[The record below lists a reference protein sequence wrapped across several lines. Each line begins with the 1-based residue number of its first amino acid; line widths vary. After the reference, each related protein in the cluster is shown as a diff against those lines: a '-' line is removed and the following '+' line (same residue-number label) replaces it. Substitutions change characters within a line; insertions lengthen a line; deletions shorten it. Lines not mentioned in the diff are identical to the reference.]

1 MSHLVCRRNVFDG
14 EVGEVIS
21 VAPCGS
27 SSLLHQ
33 VPERNS
39 SEGERSVRLMLSE
52 AQPWL
57 LASSLWSLKIKRET
71 VYLTVTRTGWGRW
84 IDEGRKGGMGEEK
97 KNKVCLSR

>member
-1 MSHLVCRRNVFDG
+1 MSHLVCRRNIFDG

-39 SEGERSVRLMLSE
+39 SEGERSVRLMFSE
-52 AQPWL
+52 AQ
-57 LASSLWSLKIKRET
+57 SVVISFQSLEPEDKERNCVPHCDWDGVGQMDR
-71 VYLTVTRTGWGRW
+71 
-84 IDEGRKGGMGEEK
+84 
-97 KNKVCLSR
+97 